1 MNMSNLLEYLSQ
13 QWREEAEKQLRDKL
27 SPEKMNFTT
36 SSMSNIYKECPNSA
50 EMFMFYKF
58 ENGELA
64 ELKVGEGEPPKAEF
78 KIIGTYDIFA
88 QISRAELGAQ
98 KALMTRKLK
107 LKGNMI
113 KALKLA
119 AVADR
124 LNKILATIPTKF

>member
-1 MNMSNLLEYLSQ
+1 MSDLLEYLSP
-13 QWREEAEKQLRDKL
+13 QWRDEAEKRLREKL

-36 SSMSNIYKECPNSA
+36 SSMSNIYKDCPNGV
-50 EMFMFYKF
+50 EKFMFYKF

-64 ELKVGEGEPPKAEF
+64 ELAVGEGEPPKAEF
-78 KIIGTYDIFA
+78 RIIGTYDVFA

-107 LKGNMI
+107 LRGNMI

>member
-1 MNMSNLLEYLSQ
+1 MPDLLEYLSP
-13 QWREEAEKQLRDKL
+13 QWRDEAEKQLKEKL

-36 SSMSNIYKECPNSA
+36 SSMSNIYKDCPNGV
-50 EMFMFYKF
+50 EKFMFYKF
-58 ENGELA
+58 EKGELA
-64 ELKVGEGEPPKAEF
+64 ELIVGEGEPPKAEF
-78 KIIGTYDIFA
+78 KIIGTYDVFA

-124 LNKILATIPTKF
+124 LNRILATIPTKF

>member
-1 MNMSNLLEYLSQ
+1 MSDLLEYLGP
-13 QWREEAEKQLRDKL
+13 QWRDEAEKQLKKKL
-27 SPEKMNFTT
+27 LPEKMNFTT
-36 SSMSNIYKECPNSA
+36 SSMSNIYKDCPNGV
-50 EMFMFYKF
+50 EKFMFYKF
-58 ENGELA
+58 EKGELA
-64 ELKVGEGEPPKAEF
+64 ELIIGEGEPPKAEF
-78 KIIGTYDIFA
+78 KIIGTYDVFA

>member
-1 MNMSNLLEYLSQ
+1 MSDLLEYLSQ
-13 QWREEAEKQLRDKL
+13 QWREEAEKQLREKL

-36 SSMSNIYKECPNSA
+36 SSMSNIYKDCPGGD
-50 EMFMFYKF
+50 EKFMFYKF

-64 ELKVGEGEPPKAEF
+64 ELAVGEGEPPKAEF
-78 KIIGTYDIFA
+78 KIIGTYDVFA

-107 LKGNMI
+107 LRGNMI

-124 LNKILATIPTKF
+124 LNKILATIPTKY

>member
-1 MNMSNLLEYLSQ
+1 MSDLLEYLSR

-36 SSMSNIYKECPNSA
+36 SSMSNIYKDCPNGDDKY
-50 EMFMFYKF
+50 MFYKF

-64 ELKVGEGEPPKAEF
+64 ELAVGEGEPPKAEF
-78 KIIGTYDIFA
+78 KIIGTYDVFA

-107 LKGNMI
+107 LRGNMI